1 MKSLDV
7 EILMGHDIGL
17 ADSYYRPS
25 EQDLLKGYLSSVDE
39 LTIDS
44 DAKMLQKQVAELKE
58 TSRDSE
64 YILKAKLQESKTEIQ
79 TLQSQMTSV
88 LEVLKLTKSKDGRL
102 GNDRTALDSKRRIAF
117 SYVDDDDQIV
127 DIKIPIDS
135 VEVEN

>member
-1 MKSLDV
+1 
-7 EILMGHDIGL
+7 MGHDIGL

-44 DAKMLQKQVAELKE
+44 DTKMLQKQVADLKE
-58 TSRDSE
+58 KSRDSE
-64 YILKAKLQESKTEIQ
+64 YILKGKLQESKTEIQ
-79 TLQSQMTSV
+79 SLQSQMTSV

-102 GNDRTALDSKRRIAF
+102 GKDRTALDSKRRIAF
-117 SYVDDDDQIV
+117 SYVDDNDQIV

-135 VEVEN
+135 VEVGN